1 MWLHKDIRAREDPDC
16 DFAGYYIAGGREY
29 CGIYIGVECA
39 DDDVMCAFKLEL
51 ELLEWTEDFTVFQDE
66 EAAKERVYVDPK
78 PPRYIPKDQDY
89 VSGVVGYG
97 EDMQFYYPI
106 VPEET
111 GDVLILVNKTGPIH
125 ENGDLSLGMNI
136 EADCNKNY
144 TRWNLPTGRRNTAR
158 SRTFDPVQ
166 PEIIN
171 MSKEKLENACDNVLS
186 NCAVLINIRGESQS
200 YDSHFRVKVFNG
212 TNRLYPNE
220 PIEDAILVAGDY
232 KYYWF
237 VSTAAMAA
245 TLEIPNWLHEIGLG
259 IKTPGQDVDM
269 FVSVMDGRFPTE
281 DDYDYKSVNLGS
293 DWITIS
299 NNDTVLRNDNSHSW
313 NPRVGMV
320 VVIGVKARF
329 SGASAY
335 SLVLKGPDKTF
346 YDMTTLST
354 NDYQQVDIARDPTR
368 SKKKPVVK
376 VYKWF
381 NWQHVDFKLNVKI
394 T

>member
-1 MWLHKDIRAREDPDC
+1 
-16 DFAGYYIAGGREY
+16 
-29 CGIYIGVECA
+29 
-39 DDDVMCAFKLEL
+39 
-51 ELLEWTEDFTVFQDE
+51 
-66 EAAKERVYVDPK
+66 
-78 PPRYIPKDQDY
+78 
-89 VSGVVGYG
+89 
-97 EDMQFYYPI
+97 
-106 VPEET
+106 
-111 GDVLILVNKTGPIH
+111 
-125 ENGDLSLGMNI
+125 
-136 EADCNKNY
+136 
-144 TRWNLPTGRRNTAR
+144 
-158 SRTFDPVQ
+158 
-166 PEIIN
+166 

-220 PIEDAILVAGDY
+220 PVEDAILVAGEY

-354 NDYQQVDIARDPTR
+354 NDY
-368 SKKKPVVK
+368 
-376 VYKWF
+376 
-381 NWQHVDFKLNVKI
+381 
-394 T
+394 